1 MVPDKV
7 TVDYNYANVLKDGLQ
22 QNGENKS
29 IIYTGN
35 ESTNHFELVE
45 DMEIG
50 DRLVLKLK
58 YTGESY
64 AQADFT
70 VNYYNQSGDLIK
82 SSNNYNDYFQKDDT
96 ESIVFMLPKN
106 SSGEVVPYSAYT
118 ISIEAWETSR
128 YQSVKD
134 KLIIG
139 TPSQIIAEE
148 YEEYYFTLPIE
159 NKGTAEIYD
168 GELLL
173 YFWKGDKVIGVR
185 TERLDGIVG
194 GETTN
199 RKIWV
204 GSYQVDGEYVV
215 PDGVTVDYNYA
226 NILADH

>member
-1 MVPDKV
+1 MKYKGKEIIVACPSYKRYKV
-7 TVDYNYANVLKDGLQ
+7 ETL
-22 QNGENKS
+22 
-29 IIYTGN
+29 
-35 ESTNHFELVE
+35 
-45 DMEIG
+45 
-50 DRLVLKLK
+50 
-58 YTGESY
+58 
-64 AQADFT
+64 
-70 VNYYNQSGDLIK
+70 
-82 SSNNYNDYFQKDDT
+82 
-96 ESIVFMLPKN
+96 
-106 SSGEVVPYSAYT
+106 AY
-118 ISIEAWETSR
+118 IPFCKVYVS
-128 YQSVKD
+128 
-134 KLIIG
+134 
-139 TPSQIIAEE
+139 PEE

-204 GSYQVDGEYVV
+204 GSYQVDGEYVI

>member
-1 MVPDKV
+1 M
-7 TVDYNYANVLKDGLQ
+7 
-22 QNGENKS
+22 
-29 IIYTGN
+29 I
-35 ESTNHFELVE
+35 FE
-45 DMEIG
+45 
-50 DRLVLKLK
+50 
-58 YTGESY
+58 
-64 AQADFT
+64 
-70 VNYYNQSGDLIK
+70 
-82 SSNNYNDYFQKDDT
+82 
-96 ESIVFMLPKN
+96 LPKN

-118 ISIEAWETSR
+118 ISIATWKENN

-139 TPSQIIAEE
+139 TPSEITVNE
-148 YEEYYFTLPIE
+148 YEDYYVTLPIE